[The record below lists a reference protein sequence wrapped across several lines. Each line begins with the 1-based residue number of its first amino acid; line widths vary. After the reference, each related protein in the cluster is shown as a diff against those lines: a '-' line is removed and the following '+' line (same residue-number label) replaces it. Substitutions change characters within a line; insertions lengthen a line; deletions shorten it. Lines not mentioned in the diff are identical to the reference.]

1 MKTFVVI
8 IVKEVF
14 LHNGALK
21 VFGYL
26 LLAWST
32 GLKRSLSV
40 THVTRG
46 MALQNSETLY
56 FINKCRVSKMEFLA
70 NAVTSD
76 CDLIAPYL
84 LQHVKE
90 ETSSF
95 RLRPSGPS
103 KLKRE
108 QSYGQNNFRTL
119 RRYISLINVAFPKWS
134 FSQTL

>member
-26 LLAWST
+26 LLTWST

-46 MALQNSETLY
+46 MALGCY
-56 FINKCRVSKMEFLA
+56 G
-70 NAVTSD
+70 
-76 CDLIAPYL
+76 L
-84 LQHVKE
+84 L
-90 ETSSF
+90 
-95 RLRPSGPS
+95 
-103 KLKRE
+103 
-108 QSYGQNNFRTL
+108 
-119 RRYISLINVAFPKWS
+119 
-134 FSQTL
+134 